1 MPKKINIKGVII
13 PNDYK
18 WIYDWFEIDST
29 CPNDVNA
36 QLEDANGEDIEVIIN
51 SGGGDVY
58 SGSEIYTSLKEYSGN
73 SIGKIVGLAASAAS
87 VAAMGVKKLLISPTA
102 QIMIHNVSSYAA
114 GDYRDLQHES
124 EVLKNYNTSIANAY
138 ILKSGISQEK
148 LLELMNN
155 ETWFNAQQ
163 ALENKLVD
171 EIMFDEGNQL
181 KMVASSRDSQLIPM
195 EVINK
200 VKNELLKNGVNKSS
214 LVNPIVTNQDD
225 NLNNEEDETMN
236 LEELKAKHPD
246 LYNQIKNEGKEEGVK
261 VENQRIK
268 AIEDLGVPGFEDLV
282 NKAKFENKDTAEKLA
297 MDIIKAQK
305 NIGKDYLKNMQDDAQ
320 ELDDV
325 EGSEAPEDKNDEVK
339 EKEGA
344 SLIAKFAN
352 KKRGGTK

>member
-29 CPNDVNA
+29 CPNEVNA
-36 QLEDANGEDIEVIIN
+36 QLEEANGGDIEVIIN

-58 SGSEIYTSLKEYSGN
+58 SGSEIYTSLKGYSGD
-73 SIGKIVGLAASAAS
+73 SIGKIVGIAASAAG

-102 QIMIHNVSSYAA
+102 QIMMHNVSSSAQ

-124 EVLKNYNTSIANAY
+124 DVLKNYNTSIANAY
-138 ILKSGISQEK
+138 RLKSGMSENE
-148 LLELMNN
+148 LLGLMNK
-155 ETWFNAQQ
+155 ETWLNAQQ
-163 ALENKLVD
+163 ALEKKLVD
-171 EIMFDEGNQL
+171 EIMFDNDKQL
-181 KMVASSRDSQLIPM
+181 QLTASVSNSAMIPI

-200 VKNELLKNGVNKSS
+200 VRNEFLKNSINKPSS
-214 LVNPIVTNQDD
+214 LSNEGNSII
-225 NLNNEEDETMN
+225 EEDENMN

-246 LYNQIKNEGKEEGVK
+246 IYDQIKNEGKEEGIK
-261 VENQRIK
+261 AENQRIK

-282 NKAKFENKDTAEKLA
+282 DKAKFENKDTAEKLA

-305 NIGKDYLKNMQDDAQ
+305 NIGKDYFKNLKDDAK
-320 ELDDV
+320 ELNGV
-325 EGSEAPEDKNDEVK
+325 EGSEAPEAKTEEVK
-339 EKEGA
+339 VKEGA

-352 KKRGGTK
+352 KKRGGTN